1 MPPPVIQCLSIIYCI
16 TLTVQCVPAGQDSR
30 TPTSNHDTPSGFAA
44 DDPSLSPSQHSFP
57 HTAQPKEAPTPDPES
72 PLAAEDTILSL
83 NQPPS
88 PHPGQPQE
96 VPTHHGESKNDDHG
110 TKVKKT
116 LPKLPPDSMAARAN
130 AIVGLHIEQYRDGQ
144 GY

>member
-1 MPPPVIQCLSIIYCI
+1 MIPNINVPYHPLYHPFSPMRPCRARLPPPHLEPRS
-16 TLTVQCVPAGQDSR
+16 PSRFAGE
-30 TPTSNHDTPSGFAA
+30 
-44 DDPSLSPSQHSFP
+44 DPPLSPNQHSSP

-72 PLAAEDTILSL
+72 HLEAEDTILSL
-83 NQPPS
+83 NQHPS
-88 PHPGQPQE
+88 LHAGQPQE

-116 LPKLPPDSMAARAN
+116 LLKLPPGGIMAARAN
-130 AIVGLHIEQYRDGQ
+130 AMVGPHFEQHGDGQ